1 VKEYRSRDNS
11 GARAEKVGRK
21 DSFLLSLRIYNRAC
35 YMQPDKLEM
44 GDEWFTLNK
53 FKHFLI
59 HTNVF
64 ARKSYAKDLALIN
77 HRVAS

>member
-1 VKEYRSRDNS
+1 
-11 GARAEKVGRK
+11 
-21 DSFLLSLRIYNRAC
+21 
-35 YMQPDKLEM
+35 MQPDKLEM

-64 ARKSYAKDLALIN
+64 AGRSYAKDMALIN